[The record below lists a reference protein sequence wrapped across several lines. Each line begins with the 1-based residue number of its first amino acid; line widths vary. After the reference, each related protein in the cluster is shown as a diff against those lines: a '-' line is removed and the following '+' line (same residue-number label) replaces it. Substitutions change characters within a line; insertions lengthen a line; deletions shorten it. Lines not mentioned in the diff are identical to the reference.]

1 MLKTTL
7 LDELPRISAELKVLT
22 ISKGVS
28 QSAIES
34 IEINLLK
41 PDSPSE

>member
-28 QSAIES
+28 QSEIER
-34 IEINLLK
+34 IETNLLK
-41 PDSPSE
+41 PDSASE